1 MRLTLVEGSCLSSQV
16 PLTIPKL
23 GLLHKYK
30 LSWNGTPQIQVLG
43 KFDPGGGGVGL
54 TDAAGVYA
62 YFSSDRSG
70 ARPNDDV
77 IVTSGMHVSCGCLT

>member
-1 MRLTLVEGSCLSSQV
+1 MGHLRYKCWGNLTPGE
-16 PLTIPKL
+16 
-23 GLLHKYK
+23 
-30 LSWNGTPQIQVLG
+30 
-43 KFDPGGGGVGL
+43 GGGRL

-77 IVTSGMHVSCGCLT
+77 IVTSGVHVSCVFCQVFDLKVEQNKRFES

>member
-1 MRLTLVEGSCLSSQV
+1 M
-16 PLTIPKL
+16 
-23 GLLHKYK
+23 
-30 LSWNGTPQIQVLG
+30 LG

-77 IVTSGMHVSCGCLT
+77 IVTSGVHVSCIFCQVFDLKVEQYEV